1 MLGTARGKRQAW
13 LLWQEVESSHF
24 EPQAL
29 KQEAKGVDY
38 K

>member
-1 MLGTARGKRQAW
+1 MLGTTRSKRQAW
-13 LLWQEVESSHF
+13 LLWQEVESSRF

-29 KQEAKGVDY
+29 KQKAEEVDY